1 MVISLLTGA
10 AQTTDWSGAETMSAV
25 RGIVATVFV
34 LGLLGV
40 LAWMLRRGTLRL
52 GSGKAGQVVTVE
64 TAVSLGERRSV
75 VVIAVEGRRLLLGLS
90 PTEVAMLTELTPAS
104 AGAPVS
110 FDHALQSAVRG
121 PEPEAGKVQS

>member
-10 AQTTDWSGAETMSAV
+10 TQTAEWSGAETMSAV
-25 RGIVATVFV
+25 RGIVATVVV
-34 LGLLGV
+34 LGLLGL

-52 GSGKAGQVVTVE
+52 GPGKSGQVVKVE

-90 PTEVAMLTELTPAS
+90 PTEVAMLTELTPAA

-110 FDHALQSAVRG
+110 FDNALQSAVRG

>member
-1 MVISLLTGA
+1 MIISLLTGA
-10 AQTTDWSGAETMSAV
+10 AQTADWSGAETMSAV

-34 LGLLGV
+34 LGLLGL

-52 GSGKAGQVVTVE
+52 GPGKAGQVVKVE
-64 TAVSLGERRSV
+64 TAVSLGDRRSV

-90 PTEVAMLTELTPAS
+90 PTEVAMLTELTPAA

-110 FDHALQSAVRG
+110 FDNALQSAVRG
-121 PEPEAGKVQS
+121 PKPEAGQVQS